1 MLEVWWI
8 RHGQS
13 TWNEEGRWQ
22 GHADVPLTE
31 LGRQQARSLQA
42 RLAGIGF
49 DQIFSSDL
57 ERASQTASLALP
69 DRPVQLDPRLRE
81 INFGV
86 FEGKL
91 REDLTADLR
100 DELRR
105 WWRDPYADPI
115 EGGESM
121 AQLAER
127 VGEWRQTL
135 VDGRVAVF
143 THGGVIRSSLWAV
156 TSPPSAGEWSVIL
169 DNTSITEIRYQPAR
183 TVIWRVND
191 TAHLEMF

>member
-49 DQIFSSDL
+49 DQVFSSDL

-69 DRPVQLDPRLRE
+69 DRRVQLDP
-81 INFGV
+81 
-86 FEGKL
+86 
-91 REDLTADLR
+91 
-100 DELRR
+100 
-105 WWRDPYADPI
+105 
-115 EGGESM
+115 
-121 AQLAER
+121 
-127 VGEWRQTL
+127 
-135 VDGRVAVF
+135 
-143 THGGVIRSSLWAV
+143 
-156 TSPPSAGEWSVIL
+156 
-169 DNTSITEIRYQPAR
+169 
-183 TVIWRVND
+183 
-191 TAHLEMF
+191 